1 MPLDRVIYVQ
11 MTARFKSFE
20 PGEKPRIEPGIKKWF
35 EPPSKTVE
43 HLDRP
48 FFIRDRSLLTW
59 PVHVSTLSLVNLYMN
74 VLDKVKRNDNWGD
87 FILMNLILLRLTNLI
102 VRG

>member
-1 MPLDRVIYVQ
+1 MFQWPPSLGHSDKGKKQGIKSEIKKLDLNHPVNPLNTLDR
-11 MTARFKSFE
+11 S
-20 PGEKPRIEPGIKKWF
+20 
-35 EPPSKTVE
+35 
-43 HLDRP
+43 
-48 FFIRDRSLLTW
+48 FFIRDRSLWTL
-59 PVHVSTLSLVNLYMN
+59 PVHTPLVSTLSLVNLYMN